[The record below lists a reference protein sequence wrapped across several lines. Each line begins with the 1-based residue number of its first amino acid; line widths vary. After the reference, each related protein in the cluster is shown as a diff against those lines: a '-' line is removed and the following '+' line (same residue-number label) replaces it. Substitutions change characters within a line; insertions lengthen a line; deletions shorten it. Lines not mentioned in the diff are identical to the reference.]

1 MRYIGSYPFKVF
13 INLFTGEMPGH
24 FFFADEYYRYDDAL
38 YAAARLLRLLSREE
52 RPLSILLANVPRYC
66 ATPETRIP
74 CADEYKAAVVSGVTG
89 YFKQRG
95 YEVIDVD
102 GARVI
107 FPGG

>member
-1 MRYIGSYPFKVF
+1 MS
-13 INLFTGEMPGH
+13 GH
-24 FFFADEYYRYDDAL
+24 FFFADEYYGYDDAL
-38 YAAARLLRLLSREE
+38 YTAARLLRLLSREE
-52 RPLSILLANVPRYC
+52 RPLSGLLASVPRYC

-74 CADEYKAAVVSGVTG
+74 CADECKAEVVSGVIE
-89 YFKQRG
+89 YFRQKG